1 MLPQI
6 FEKKKDFL
14 LEKVR
19 KPSDIDAGDN
29 LANGDAKRPALE
41 CSDNE

>member
-1 MLPQI
+1 MLARF
-6 FEKKKDFL
+6 FEKKTDFL
-14 LEKVR
+14 IEKIR